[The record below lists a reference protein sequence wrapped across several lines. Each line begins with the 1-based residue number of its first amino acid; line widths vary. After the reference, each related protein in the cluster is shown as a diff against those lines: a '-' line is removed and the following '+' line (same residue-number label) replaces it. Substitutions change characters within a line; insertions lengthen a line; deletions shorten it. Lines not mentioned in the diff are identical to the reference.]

1 MKFARNLAALRKKMG
16 MTQEQLAERCG
27 VSRTALA
34 KWENGT
40 TLPSLYMVYDISK
53 IFNVTVDELLNG
65 DMGNVPDNS
74 IERFAGQLDRI
85 EKKLSNMNVN
95 CKLDLY
101 EEYCN
106 FCDKEE
112 HNDEDDIS
120 ADAYAYFGE
129 EAADKGN
136 YGEAIR
142 YFEAALTHGDIQAV
156 DAIMSIYS
164 EILDMYAYQDK
175 DAEYLD
181 CKLEIAHK
189 MQEYGKI
196 LEKEIM
202 RRKLC

>member
-1 MKFARNLAALRKKMG
+1 MKFARNFTALRKKMG

-27 VSRTALA
+27 VSRAALA

-40 TLPSLYMVYDISK
+40 TSPSLEMVDNISK
-53 IFNVTVDELLNG
+53 IFNVTIDELLHD

-74 IERFAGQLDRI
+74 IEKFAGQLDRI
-85 EKKLSNMNVN
+85 EKKISNMNVN

-120 ADAYAYFGE
+120 ADAYAYLGE

-142 YFEAALTHGDIQAV
+142 YFEVALAHGDIQAV

-181 CKLEIAHK
+181 CKLELAHK

-196 LEKEIM
+196 LEKEII